1 MKNILVKINED
12 LKVNKKKIIKV
23 TVTLVVLGVVSVG
36 ILGGVFYS
44 YAKSN
49 VKYTQKQAEEIA
61 LNKIPGEIIKAHKEI
76 DFEDATLEY
85 EFEIKDKENMLK
97 KITVSSKS
105 GAITDMEDEYRNID

>member
-1 MKNILVKINED
+1 MKNILVKVKEVVQ
-12 LKVNKKKIIKV
+12 VNKKKIIKV
-23 TVTLVVLGVVSVG
+23 SVSLVVMGVVAVG

-49 VKYTQKQAEEIA
+49 VKYTKAQAQEIA
-61 LNKIPGEIIKAHKEI
+61 LNKIPGEIIKANKDI
-76 DFEDATLEY
+76 DFEDATIEY

-105 GAITDMEDEYRNID
+105 GAITDMEDEYRDRD